1 MTISEFMEDYPPGIR
16 AAVRTLRSLVRRTV
30 PEMEERVYTGWGLI
44 GLRAGRGRSS
54 RYFACIVPGE
64 EQVKLGF
71 EFGAM
76 LRDPDA
82 VLTGTGSRVRYARF
96 RAKEEIDE
104 GQLAPLIL
112 EAAMKALHPP
122 TK

>member
-1 MTISEFMEDYPPGIR
+1 MTIAEFMEEYPPPVR
-16 AAVRTLRSLVRRTV
+16 SAVRAIRSLVRRTV
-30 PEMEERVYTGWGLI
+30 SELEERVHTGWGLI

-64 EQVKLGF
+64 KQVKLGF

-76 LRDPDA
+76 LRDPGS
-82 VLTGTGSRVRYARF
+82 VLTGSGSRVRYACFHTR
-96 RAKEEIDE
+96 EEIDE
-104 GQLAPLIL
+104 ELITPLIL